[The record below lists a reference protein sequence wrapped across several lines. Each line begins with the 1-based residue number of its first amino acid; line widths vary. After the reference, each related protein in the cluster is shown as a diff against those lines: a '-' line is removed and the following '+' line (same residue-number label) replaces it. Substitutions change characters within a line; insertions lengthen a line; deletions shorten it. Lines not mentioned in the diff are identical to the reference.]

1 MKNKRRKLSTAFKT
15 KVVLEALS
23 ERYTIQELG
32 RKYGVH
38 ATQINKWKSHF
49 LEHAESVFDNGNG
62 SLAKPESAE
71 EKLYKKIG
79 ELQMEVDFL
88 KKALS

>member
-1 MKNKRRKLSTAFKT
+1 MKNNRRKFSTAFKT

-23 ERYTIQELG
+23 ERYSIQELG
-32 RKYGVH
+32 RKH
-38 ATQINKWKSHF
+38 QIHPNQINKWKSHF
-49 LEHAESVFDNGNG
+49 LEHSESVFDNSNG
-62 SLAKPESAE
+62 TSTKAESAE

>member
-1 MKNKRRKLSTAFKT
+1 MKNNRRKFSTAFKI

-23 ERYTIQELG
+23 ERYSIQELG
-32 RKYGVH
+32 RKH
-38 ATQINKWKSHF
+38 QIHPNQINKWKSHF
-49 LEHAESVFDNGNG
+49 LENAETVFDSGNG
-62 SLAKPESAE
+62 SAVKPESAE